1 MHKHHIIP
9 RHMGG
14 TDNPENLIELSVEDH
29 AEAHRILFEQHGHW
43 EDYVAWQGLA
53 GLISKEDL
61 IRKIQSE
68 AAKAKIEKYGNPFSG
83 IRTWGNFLINEEFRK
98 QVSSLANS
106 PEAIAKK
113 KKTMAERNHQQDFR
127 NSQFGKVWCVDKNA
141 VDLHD
146 KKMYAKDKIPD
157 GFITTTEW
165 RELRKDK
172 QNSAYGK
179 HWYNDGMKNY
189 YLKPDS
195 NLIDKLKLEKRRLNK

>member
-14 TDNPENLIELSVEDH
+14 TDNPENIIELSIEDH
-29 AEAHRILFEQHGHW
+29 AEAHRILFERYGHW
-43 EDYVAWQGLA
+43 EDYLAWQGLA

-61 IRKIQSE
+61 IKKIQSE
-68 AAKAKIEKYGNPFSG
+68 AAKARLEKYGNPFSG
-83 IRTWGNFLINEEFRK
+83 IRTWGNFSINEEFRK

-113 KKTMAERNHQQDFR
+113 KKTMAERNHQQGFR

-141 VDLHD
+141 LDLYD
-146 KKMYAKDKIPD
+146 KKMYSRDKIPD

-165 RELRKDK
+165 KELKKDK
-172 QNSAYGK
+172 KNSAYGK
-179 HWYNDGMKNY
+179 HWYNDGEKNY
-189 YLKPDS
+189 YLKPES
-195 NLIDKLKLEKRRLNK
+195 SLIDELKLERSRLNK

>member
-14 TDNPENLIELSVEDH
+14 TDNPENIIELSVEDH
-29 AEAHRILFEQHGHW
+29 AEAHRLLFEQHGHW
-43 EDYVAWQGLA
+43 EDYLAWQGLA

-61 IRKIQSE
+61 IKKIQSE
-68 AAKAKIEKYGNPFSG
+68 AAKARLEKHGNPFSG
-83 IRTWGNFLINEEFRK
+83 IRTWGNFSINEEFRK

-113 KKTMAERNHQQDFR
+113 KKTMAERNHQQGFR

-141 VDLHD
+141 LDLYD
-146 KKMYAKDKIPD
+146 KKMYSRDKIPD

-165 RELRKDK
+165 KELKKDK
-172 QNSAYGK
+172 KNSAYGK
-179 HWYNDGMKNY
+179 HWYNDGEKNY
-189 YLKPDS
+189 YLKPES
-195 NLIDKLKLEKRRLNK
+195 SLIDELKLEKGRLNK